1 MDSKKIIGILGAI
14 VLLLILGCLP
24 MIVERVDTSDI
35 AVIQYPNG
43 TVEIFNTPGWKPQWF
58 GTVTRYQ
65 KSEQF
70 SFSSDADQG
79 SKIDESIGIRF
90 NDSGTGKVSGVL
102 RYVLPYADK
111 DKMLKIH
118 NTYRDPERV
127 SQTLIRPVIQNSIMM
142 TGSLMS
148 SREAFTTGNSKLIQ
162 YITDQAKNGI
172 FWRSIKKEK
181 RKAIDGTEETVDV
194 ESVIPDASAPGGFIR
209 VAPSPVAEYGV
220 NLDMITIDNVAPDE
234 RVRGQIEEQQKIIM
248 GVQTAI
254 AEAQK
259 AEQQKQTA
267 IKQGEANAATKE
279 WAAKALKVEAEVDA
293 EKAKAVAVTKAQQDY
308 DVYVKKAEQAK
319 QVANLDKDA
328 AEFTKQRDILLGE
341 GEATRRKLVMEADN
355 ALELKA
361 NTWLKINEAFAT
373 AIRDHQGPIVPS
385 IMMGGKDGASG
396 SPLGVTELLQL
407 FAVKSAKDLQLDMN
421 LDAPHKKK

>member
-1 MDSKKIIGILGAI
+1 
-14 VLLLILGCLP
+14 
-24 MIVERVDTSDI
+24 
-35 AVIQYPNG
+35 
-43 TVEIFNTPGWKPQWF
+43 
-58 GTVTRYQ
+58 
-65 KSEQF
+65 
-70 SFSSDADQG
+70 
-79 SKIDESIGIRF
+79 
-90 NDSGTGKVSGVL
+90 
-102 RYVLPYADK
+102 
-111 DKMLKIH
+111 
-118 NTYRDPERV
+118 
-127 SQTLIRPVIQNSIMM
+127 
-142 TGSLMS
+142 MS

-194 ESVIPDASAPGGFIR
+194 ESVIPDANAPGGFVR
-209 VAPSPVAEYGV
+209 VAASPVAEYGV

-421 LDAPHKKK
+421 LDAPSKKK